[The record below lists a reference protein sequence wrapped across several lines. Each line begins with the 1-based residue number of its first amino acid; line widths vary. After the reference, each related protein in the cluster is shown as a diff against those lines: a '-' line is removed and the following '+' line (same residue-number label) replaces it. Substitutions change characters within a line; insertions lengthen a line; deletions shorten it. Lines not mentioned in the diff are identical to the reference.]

1 MDCGS
6 MIITSGMEQDPF
18 VLEMKEYFQDLYL
31 VNFKY
36 HIWLS
41 IRVAFFNKKTLFPH
55 HHPPPQGVVGS
66 LLKKHDPKQWT
77 LLTYPMDF
85 GLSCI

>member
-41 IRVAFFNKKTLFPH
+41 IRVAF
-55 HHPPPQGVVGS
+55 
-66 LLKKHDPKQWT
+66 
-77 LLTYPMDF
+77 
-85 GLSCI
+85 